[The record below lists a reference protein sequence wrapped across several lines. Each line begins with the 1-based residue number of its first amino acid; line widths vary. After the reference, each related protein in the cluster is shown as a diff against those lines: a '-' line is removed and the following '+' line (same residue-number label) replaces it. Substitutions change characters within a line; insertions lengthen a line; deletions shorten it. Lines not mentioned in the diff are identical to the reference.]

1 MSALISSIYKCLD
14 QEKYEEVIKLCEGR
28 EAKKIP
34 HAQALLS
41 YALGEVG
48 RGAEA
53 AAIARELLQSQNPE
67 EKVLNTLCF
76 TFKVMHILICTY
88 MSHNL
93 SLILLFLAG
102 HLGL

>member
-53 AAIARELLQSQNPE
+53 AAIARELLQSRSPE

-76 TFKVMHILICTY
+76 TFKVAHAHTY
-88 MSHNL
+88 
-93 SLILLFLAG
+93 
-102 HLGL
+102 